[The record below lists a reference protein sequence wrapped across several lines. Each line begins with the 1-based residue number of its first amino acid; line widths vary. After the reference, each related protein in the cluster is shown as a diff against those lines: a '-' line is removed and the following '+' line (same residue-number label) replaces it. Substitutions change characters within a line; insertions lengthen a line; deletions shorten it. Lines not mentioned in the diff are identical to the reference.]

1 MYSLSSRLTSTGG
14 LGGGGKAVDVSAGH
28 FWIKANSCIFMSL
41 NILWN
46 GARDIIYEKVGPI
59 LL

>member
-1 MYSLSSRLTSTGG
+1 MYSLSPRLTSTGR

-41 NILWN
+41 NMLWN
-46 GARDIIYEKVGPI
+46 GARDII
-59 LL
+59 